1 MVFKLYL
8 NEVFFFFKKRS
19 RHSHGISK
27 EEYRLQKLTQNF
39 SKPESEVI
47 TIPYFLLIMHLAEQ
61 SCTNGNLISGI
72 ILLFWS
78 FFNSSTSSHTPAIH
92 PKPCQAQAQLWAW
105 MEYSW
110 FFLNATLTWF

>member
-8 NEVFFFFKKRS
+8 NEVLFFLKKRS

-61 SCTNGNLISGI
+61 SCTNGNLIDHLTS
-72 ILLFWS
+72 LL
-78 FFNSSTSSHTPAIH
+78 
-92 PKPCQAQAQLWAW
+92 
-105 MEYSW
+105 Y
-110 FFLNATLTWF
+110 